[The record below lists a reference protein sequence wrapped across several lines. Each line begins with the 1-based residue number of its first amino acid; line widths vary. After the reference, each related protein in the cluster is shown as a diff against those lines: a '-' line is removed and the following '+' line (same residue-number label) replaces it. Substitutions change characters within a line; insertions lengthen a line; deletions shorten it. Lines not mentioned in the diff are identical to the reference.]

1 MALIPGTIP
10 VTGTFAPTDSTDDY
24 AVTDPIYGIDGL
36 RNVADKTVRNAIPSN
51 RRRAGM
57 LVGTQDD
64 GNYWQLL
71 PGPWTFTDADWALFL
86 PADITQIVDGAIA
99 GIEILDEF
107 ETVGV
112 DITKINFVG
121 NGVEV
126 LTSSPQEPGQVTVFI
141 DRKLGNKKHIY
152 ADEMIQIDADYQY
165 FIYGDFTVEGT
176 VDNYGEIVIANGGID
191 LLGDGE
197 VNNIGDG
204 TINLVNLATGDS
216 INVAIKTFTIGAG
229 GGSTTVTHNLNTLD
243 FTWETRDGNDT
254 VEVDLVRINNNEV
267 QITATDAVSGS
278 IIFFAK
284 QT

>member
-1 MALIPGTIP
+1 MSLIPGTIP

-71 PGPWTFTDADWALFL
+71 PGPWTFTNADWKLFL
-86 PADITQIVDGAIA
+86 PANITEVVDGAIK

-121 NGVEV
+121 DGVEV

-141 DRKLGNKKHIY
+141 DRKLGHKKHIY
-152 ADEMIQIDADYQY
+152 AEETIRIEADYQY

-176 VDNYGEIVIANGGID
+176 VNNYGEIVIANGSLD
-191 LLGDGE
+191 LQGAGE

-216 INVAIKTFTIGAG
+216 VRAVIKSFTIGAG
-229 GGSTTVTHNLNTLD
+229 GGVVTVTHDLDTLD
-243 FTWETRDGNDT
+243 FTWEARDGNDT
-254 VEVDLVRINNNEV
+254 IEVDLVRINNNEV
-267 QITATDAVSGS
+267 DISATDAVSGN

-284 QT
+284 VN